1 MIKRIVTVFVA
12 AAVLATSTPGAS
24 RASGLSSVEN
34 NEIEMSL
41 SLLQSEFYKKVDPQV
56 TLDGARANMLAYLE
70 KQGVKSPR
78 VAQLKA
84 VEDPALNARELEREV
99 SSVVAAY
106 GSKVGG
112 SRTLTYSAIAGML
125 SSVKDKYTT
134 FLTPKE
140 YADLNEGLDGGN
152 FSGVGISIAV
162 DEKTKSSVK
171 DKYTTFL
178 TPKEYADLNEG
189 LDGGNFSGVGI
200 SIAVDEKT
208 KLLGVNEV
216 IPGGPAE
223 KAGLQSGDTILTV
236 DGKSTK
242 GLTTD
247 QDAKMLRGEKGTQVK
262 LVIERASKELPV
274 IAVTR
279 DTIHQPSVYSKL
291 LENGIGYTRLTVFG
305 SNTASELTTALT
317 KLQAQGAKA
326 YVLDLR
332 DNGGGYLNAAIE
344 VSSKFIPSGPIVS
357 VESKGGSSTQYDAEN
372 TAIPA
377 KPLAVLVNKYT
388 ASASEITSGAIQ
400 DNGVGELI
408 GEKTYGKGVVQTI
421 HPLPDGS
428 AVKITSARYLTP
440 HGRDINL
447 IGITPDI
454 TTVEPKSSKLGNP
467 ETDPQLQSAITY
479 LQGKI
484 AQAAL

>member
-1 MIKRIVTVFVA
+1 MTHLIKRVLPILA
-12 AAVLATSTPGAS
+12 AAALLATTAPGAS
-24 RASGLSSVEN
+24 RASGLSGLEN
-34 NEIEMSL
+34 SEIEMTL
-41 SLLQSEFYKKVDPQV
+41 SLLTSEFYKKVDPQT
-56 TLDGARANMLAYLE
+56 TLDGAHANIVAYLE
-70 KQGVKSPR
+70 KLGIKAPHVLQIR
-78 VAQLKA
+78 A
-84 VEDPALNARELEREV
+84 VEDPAQNARELEREV
-99 SSVVAAY
+99 SSVITAY
-106 GSKVGG
+106 GTKAGG

-125 SSVKDKYTT
+125 ASVKDKYTT
-134 FLTPKE
+134 FLSPRE
-140 YADLNEGLDGGN
+140 YAALNEGLDGGN
-152 FSGVGISIAV
+152 FSGVGIA
-162 DEKTKSSVK
+162 
-171 DKYTTFL
+171 
-178 TPKEYADLNEG
+178 
-189 LDGGNFSGVGI
+189 
-200 SIAVDEKT
+200 IAVDEKT
-208 KLLGVNEV
+208 KLLIVNDV

-223 KAGLQSGDTILTV
+223 KAGVLRGDTILSI
-236 DGKSTK
+236 DGRSTK
-242 GLTTD
+242 GLTTE
-247 QDAKMLRGEKGTQVK
+247 QDAKQLRGERGSQVR
-262 LVIERASKELPV
+262 LTIERAGKPLTSAL
-274 IAVTR
+274 AVTR
-279 DTIHQPSVYSKL
+279 DTIHQPSVYAKL
-291 LENGIGYTRLTVFG
+291 LDNGIGYARLTVFG
-305 SNTASELTTALT
+305 SNTAGELTTALT

-372 TAIPA
+372 TAIPP

-447 IGITPDI
+447 VGITPDI
-454 TTVEPKSSKLGNP
+454 VSVEPKSSKLGDP
-467 ETDPQLQSAITY
+467 LTDPQLQSAITY

-484 AQAAL
+484 AQAGS

>member
-1 MIKRIVTVFVA
+1 MTLLIKRVLPVLA
-12 AAVLATSTPGAS
+12 AAALLTTAAPSATT
-24 RASGLSSVEN
+24 ASGLSGLEN
-34 NEIEMSL
+34 NEIEMTL
-41 SLLQSEFYKKVDPQV
+41 SLLTSEFYKKVDPQV
-56 TLDGARANMLAYLE
+56 TLDGARTNLVALLE
-70 KQGVKSPR
+70 KQGIKTPKVPQFR
-78 VAQLKA
+78 A
-84 VEDPALNARELEREV
+84 VEDPTLNAKELERQV
-99 SSVVAAY
+99 SSIVNTY

-134 FLTPKE
+134 FLSPKE

-152 FSGVGISIAV
+152 FGGVGIA
-162 DEKTKSSVK
+162 
-171 DKYTTFL
+171 
-178 TPKEYADLNEG
+178 
-189 LDGGNFSGVGI
+189 
-200 SIAVDEKT
+200 IAVDEKT
-208 KLLGVNEV
+208 KLLTVNEI
-216 IPGGPAE
+216 IPNGPAE
-223 KAGLQSGDTILTV
+223 KAGILAGDTILTI
-236 DGKSTK
+236 DGRSTK
-242 GLTTD
+242 GLTTA
-247 QDAKMLRGEKGTQVK
+247 QDAKMLRGEKGSLVK
-262 LVIERASKELPV
+262 IALERNGKDQPLVS
-274 IAVTR
+274 VTR
-279 DTIHQPSVYSKL
+279 DTIHQPSVYAKL
-291 LENGIGYTRLTVFG
+291 LENGIGYARLTVFG
-305 SNTASELTTALT
+305 SNTATELTAALT
-317 KLQAQGAKA
+317 KLQGEGAKA

-357 VESKGGSSTQYDAEN
+357 VESRGGSNTQYDAEN
-372 TAIPA
+372 TAIPP

-447 IGITPDI
+447 IGIQPDI
-454 TTVEPKSSKLGNP
+454 VSVEPKSSKLGDP
-467 ETDPQLQSAITY
+467 LTDPQLQSAITY

-484 AQAAL
+484 AQAGS

>member
-1 MIKRIVTVFVA
+1 MKFLPILA
-12 AAVLATSTPGAS
+12 AAGMLAMAVPSATT
-24 RASGLSSVEN
+24 ASGLSGVESD
-34 NEIEMSL
+34 EIEMSY
-41 SLLQSEFYKKVDPQV
+41 SLLNSEFYKKVDQQAA
-56 TLDGARANMLAYLE
+56 LDGARAEIIAFLE
-70 KQGVKSPR
+70 KEGIKSPH
-78 VAQLKA
+78 VPQVHA
-84 VEDPALNARELEREV
+84 VNDPAIDARELEHEV
-99 SSVVAAY
+99 NAVVAEY

-112 SRTLTYSAIAGML
+112 SRPLAYEAIAGML

-134 FLTPKE
+134 FLDPHE
-140 YADLNEGLDGGN
+140 YAQLNEGLDGGN
-152 FSGVGISIAV
+152 FSGVGISIQ
-162 DEKTKSSVK
+162 
-171 DKYTTFL
+171 
-178 TPKEYADLNEG
+178 
-189 LDGGNFSGVGI
+189 
-200 SIAVDEKT
+200 VDEKT
-208 KLLGVNEV
+208 KLLTVNEV

-223 KAGLQSGDTILTV
+223 KAGLQAGDVITEV

-247 QDAKMLRGEKGTQVK
+247 QDAKMLRGEKGSIVHLTILRNDAPIPIV
-262 LVIERASKELPV
+262 
-274 IAVTR
+274 AVTR
-279 DTIHQPSVYSKL
+279 DVIHQPSVYSKL
-291 LENGIGYTRLTVFG
+291 LDNGIGYARLTVFG

-317 KLQAQGAKA
+317 RLQAQGAKA

-332 DNGGGYLNAAIE
+332 DNGGGYLNAAID

-357 VESKGGSSTQYDAEN
+357 VEARGGSDTQYDAEN
-372 TAIPA
+372 TAIPP

-440 HGRDINL
+440 RGRDINL
-447 IGITPDI
+447 IGIQPDI
-454 TTVEPKSSKLGNP
+454 VSVEPKTAKLGDP
-467 ETDPQLQSAITY
+467 ATDAQLQSAITY

-484 AQAAL
+484 AQAGT

>member
-140 YADLNEGLDGGN
+140 YADLNEN
-152 FSGVGISIAV
+152 
-162 DEKTKSSVK
+162 
-171 DKYTTFL
+171 
-178 TPKEYADLNEG
+178 

-223 KAGLQSGDTILTV
+223 KAGLQGGDTILTV

-262 LVIERASKELPV
+262 LVIERASKDLPV

-279 DTIHQPSVYSKL
+279 DTIRQPSVYSKL

>member
-1 MIKRIVTVFVA
+1 MIKRIATVFA
-12 AAVLATSTPGAS
+12 AAALLATSTPGAS
-24 RASGLSSVEN
+24 RASGLSSIEN
-34 NEIEMSL
+34 NEIEMSF

-56 TLDGARANMLAYLE
+56 TLDGARANMLAFLE

-84 VEDPALNARELEREV
+84 VDDPALNARELEREV

-162 DEKTKSSVK
+162 DEKTK
-171 DKYTTFL
+171 
-178 TPKEYADLNEG
+178 
-189 LDGGNFSGVGI
+189 
-200 SIAVDEKT
+200 
-208 KLLGVNEV
+208 LLGVNEV

-223 KAGLQSGDTILTV
+223 KAGLQSGDTILTI

-247 QDAKMLRGEKGTQVK
+247 QDAKLLRGEKGTQVK
-262 LVIERASKELPV
+262 LLIERASKELPV
-274 IAVTR
+274 VAVTR

-291 LENGIGYTRLTVFG
+291 LENGIGYARLTVFG

-377 KPLAVLVNKYT
+377 KPLAVLVNRFT

-400 DNGVGELI
+400 DNGVGQLI

-454 TTVEPKSSKLGNP
+454 TTVEPKSSRLGNP

-484 AQAAL
+484 AQSSS

>member
-1 MIKRIVTVFVA
+1 MMKRVFPIVA
-12 AAVLATSTPGAS
+12 AAALLITSVPGAS
-24 RASGLSSVEN
+24 RASGLSGLEDS
-34 NEIEMSL
+34 EIEMTI
-41 SLLQSEFYKKVDPQV
+41 SLLSSEFYKKVDPQV
-56 TLDGARANMLAYLE
+56 TLDGARTNIISYLE
-70 KQGVKSPR
+70 KQGIRSPK
-78 VAQLKA
+78 VPQIHA
-84 VEDPALNARELEREV
+84 VDDPSLNARELEREV
-99 SSVVAAY
+99 GAVITEY
-106 GSKVGG
+106 GTKAGG
-112 SRTLTYSAIAGML
+112 SRTLTYSALAGML

-134 FLTPKE
+134 FLSPKE
-140 YADLNEGLDGGN
+140 YAALNEGLDGGN

-162 DEKTKSSVK
+162 D
-171 DKYTTFL
+171 
-178 TPKEYADLNEG
+178 A
-189 LDGGNFSGVGI
+189 
-200 SIAVDEKT
+200 KT
-208 KLLGVNEV
+208 KLLTVNEV

-223 KAGLQSGDTILTV
+223 KAGVLGGDTILTI
-236 DGKSTK
+236 DGRSTK

-247 QDAKMLRGEKGTQVK
+247 QDAKQLRGEKGTQVK
-262 LVIERASKELPV
+262 LTIERAGKELPV
-274 IAVTR
+274 VAVTR
-279 DTIHQPSVYSKL
+279 DTIHQPSVYAKL
-291 LENGIGYTRLTVFG
+291 LDNGIGYARLTVFG
-305 SNTASELTTALT
+305 SNTAGELTTALT

-372 TAIPA
+372 TAIPP

-400 DNGVGELI
+400 DNGAGELI

-421 HPLPDGS
+421 HPLPDGA

-447 IGITPDI
+447 IGIQPDI
-454 TTVEPKSSKLGNP
+454 VSVEPKASKLGDP
-467 ETDPQLQSAITY
+467 LTDPQLQSAITY

-484 AQAAL
+484 AQAGS